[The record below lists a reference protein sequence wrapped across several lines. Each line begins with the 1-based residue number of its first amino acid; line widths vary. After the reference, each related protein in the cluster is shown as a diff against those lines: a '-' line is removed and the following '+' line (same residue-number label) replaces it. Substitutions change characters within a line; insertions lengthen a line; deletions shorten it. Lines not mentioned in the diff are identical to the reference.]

1 MSVNNAC
8 MIVIGNSRV
17 MLQIVVSLTD
27 DFRGIIY
34 DRDMFMVQATDVS
47 AAN

>member
-1 MSVNNAC
+1 
-8 MIVIGNSRV
+8 

-27 DFRGIIY
+27 DLRGIIY
-34 DRDMFMVQATDVS
+34 DRNMFIVKATVVS